1 MNKYGWYA
9 IWIIS
14 FFIGRLTSSFYS
26 VSHLQSTKIVDHKEI
41 TNADSKLNQKIII
54 REKTDSAGNHV
65 KVTKIDIHSG
75 KNFTSRME
83 SQNRIEEDKTT
94 LHKKRPG
101 TVNISA
107 LITSTAKGVSVTK
120 ELIGPIT
127 VGAFAL
133 SDGTIGASLGLN
145 L

>member
-14 FFIGRLTSSFYS
+14 FFIGRLTSSIYS
-26 VSHLQSTKIVDHKEI
+26 VNHQQSTKIVEQKEVI
-41 TNADSKLNQKIII
+41 NVDSRLSKKIII
-54 REKTDSAGNHV
+54 RENTDALGNHS
-65 KVTKIDIHSG
+65 KVTKIDIHSN
-75 KNFTSRME
+75 KNIASRVE
-83 SQNRIEEDKTT
+83 NQNRHQEDK
-94 LHKKRPG
+94 KIISNRRPG

-107 LITSTAKGVSVTK
+107 LITPYTKGVCVTK

-133 SDGTIGASLGLN
+133 TNGTFGASLGLN